1 MAVRQFDVFDNP
13 SSAMREAAPFVVVLS
28 SHLLPGL
35 TEVVV
40 APLVRAGVLKP
51 SDFDIPV
58 VVDGENMVISIIGLA
73 AIAGERLKSRRG
85 SLLTNEDDIRRALDR
100 LFTGF

>member
-1 MAVRQFDVFDNP
+1 MRQ
-13 SSAMREAAPFVVVLS
+13 AAPYVVVLS

-40 APLVRAGVLKP
+40 APVIRTGLLQP

-58 VVDGENMVISIIGLA
+58 LVRDAPMFVSVVGLA
-73 AIAGERLKSRRG
+73 AVAGIRLKTRVGTLSRY
-85 SLLTNEDDIRRALDR
+85 EDDIRRALDR